1 MSAGSPRY
9 LRDAVPT
16 EEAIGRLEDGL
27 PEPFLDR
34 SPVYEVTFPAANTAR
49 DVQHG
54 MGVIPTGVIVLVA
67 VGGNVR
73 CSDLTRWTGEL
84 AFLQADAA
92 NTRAR
97 VYFVVTE
104 VPINA

>member
-1 MSAGSPRY
+1 MSGSERY
-9 LRDAVPT
+9 LRDAVGT
-16 EEAIGRLEDGL
+16 EEAIGRLRDDI
-27 PEPFLDR
+27 PVPYLDR
-34 SPVYEVTFPAANTAR
+34 SKTFDVLFTAANTPR

-54 MGVIPTGVIVLVA
+54 MGQIPTGVIVIAA

-73 CSDLTRWTGEL
+73 CSDLTTWTADL

-97 VYFVVTE
+97 LYFIVTE
-104 VPINA
+104 VPVDA

>member
-1 MSAGSPRY
+1 MSGSERY
-9 LRDAVPT
+9 LSNAVPT
-16 EEAIGRLEDGL
+16 EEAIGRFRDELDDL
-27 PEPFLDR
+27 PLAR
-34 SPVYEVTFPAANTAR
+34 SHVLEVTFPAANTTR

-54 MGVIPTGVIVLVA
+54 MGQVPTGVIVIAA

-73 CSDLTRWTGEL
+73 CSDLTTWTTDL

-97 VYFVVTE
+97 LYFIVTE
-104 VPINA
+104 VPIDA